1 MSSRPNVSSQNVT
14 ANNGENVIGST
25 LSLVSLNVGGISS
38 KFRYKV
44 LSNYIEKCHIIFFS
58 ETRLQRIPKSE
69 FTGYDIFSF
78 KQKTRMHGLSLLL
91 KNDTFPYKQTLKG
104 KSKCVLWILLGSS
117 EHKLYFIVGSVYI
130 PGYNSK
136 FADQSDFDIIS
147 EDILS
152 FREKYNCPFLL
163 MGDYNART
171 GNLGDFVDLTDPTVT
186 TYRCNSDKKVDTYG
200 RNLIRMCKELDLRI
214 VNGSYGSDSQV
225 GAFTCHK
232 PTGKSCVDY
241 CVVSPCLLDC
251 ISDFFVDT
259 FDRFLSDVHSPI
271 CLDLKNVPLVKNAP
285 VTNENCEKISYKS
298 SWKPEYKTRYKNS
311 FVENDIMAISEN
323 ILSRELSPNPSK
335 EEIGKLVT
343 DLTAVIVNPAKQ
355 VGLCKKIVSKKV
367 KHRKSPNQ
375 SWFNSE
381 CEEKRK
387 KFFKAKNLVR
397 KAKTPVEKDRC
408 VAEMDREGKEYKSFI
423 SANQNAFTRELH
435 KNLRSLHRH
444 HPKEYWSILKNSD
457 STPKSEPKVPLSD
470 FEKHFIRLNRGEQM
484 ETNQFDFSGIDLLSV
499 EEFNLDFTLDEI
511 SKNIKVLKNNK
522 SEGADFV
529 KNEYLKNCPQSV
541 IILIV
546 RLFNLILQTGHVP
559 YEWCVGLIVPIF
571 KKKGSHFDPNNYRGI
586 TLLSCL
592 GKLFTLCLNARLTK
606 FVTDRHII
614 GEEQTAF
621 REGYST
627 MDNVFVLNEIINI
640 YLHNHKRLYCC
651 FIDYQKAFD
660 TINRSALWGK
670 LIENG
675 INGKIFRVIYNMY
688 DSAKSC
694 VKEESMVSGLFACN
708 VGVRQGENLSPLLFA
723 IFLNDFEKSLSTK
736 YNGLTTITELSRIL
750 SNDDIN
756 FFINMYTL
764 LYADD
769 TLVFA
774 ESPEEMQLAL
784 NEVGVYCQ
792 TWGLSIHPD
801 KTKIVIFSRGK
812 VRTAYNFKISNL
824 DVATSSEYE
833 YLGIFFNFS
842 GSFGKAINERIT
854 PARKAMFGLNEKA
867 VNLLLPP
874 DIHIDLFE
882 KMIAPIFLYG
892 CEVWGYG
899 NVEPLEIFYRGFIKR
914 VLGLHRST
922 PNCIVYGEVGKY
934 PVIHRVYLRMIS
946 FWVKIS
952 EGKPTKLSSIIYR
965 LIYKLHLSGSY
976 DSPWLMCI
984 KRVLCNSGKGNFWF
998 EQELLT
1004 PKTFMKNEI
1013 SLNLQAQFLQWWDA
1027 EIERNRRCLVYRIIK
1042 DNCIFKT
1049 NNDFV
1054 FQPYLSYLNYLD
1066 RRALAKFRTGSH
1078 TLPVTKGRFR
1088 EGGGG
1093 VDVKCKYC
1101 KNDICDEFHVLF
1113 ICKEFEEPR
1122 KKFLKK
1128 YYIVKPSTLKMHS
1141 LFNSNRKVISNLAK
1155 FIRIILSKF

>member
-1 MSSRPNVSSQNVT
+1 M
-14 ANNGENVIGST
+14 I
-25 LSLVSLNVGGISS
+25 L
-38 KFRYKV
+38 
-44 LSNYIEKCHIIFFS
+44 FS
-58 ETRLQRIPKSE
+58 ETRLQKIPQSE
-69 FTGYDIFSF
+69 FPGYDIFPF
-78 KQKTRMHGLSLLL
+78 KQKTRMHGIALLL
-91 KNDTFPYKQTLKG
+91 KRDLFSYKKILKG
-104 KSKCVLWILLGSS
+104 KSQCILWLLLGSS
-117 EHKLYFIVGSVYI
+117 EYNLYFIIGSVYI

-136 FADQSDFDIIS
+136 FADENDFDIIS
-147 EDILS
+147 EDILFFS
-152 FREKYNCPFLL
+152 EKYNCPFII

-171 GNLGDFVDLTDPTVT
+171 GNLGDCVDLVDPTVT
-186 TYRCNSDKKVDTYG
+186 TYRSNNDKKVDSYG
-200 RNLIRMCKELDLRI
+200 RNLIKMCKELDLRI
-214 VNGSYGSDSQV
+214 VNGSFGSDSNV
-225 GAFTCHK
+225 GDFTCHK

-241 CVVSPCLLDC
+241 CVMSPCLLSY
-251 ISDFFVDT
+251 ISDFVVDT
-259 FDRFLSDVHSPI
+259 FDRCMSDVHSPI
-271 CLDLKNVPLVKNAP
+271 FIDIKNVPVVKSVP
-285 VTNENCEKISYKS
+285 LQHENFEKIAYKS
-298 SWKPEYKTRYKNS
+298 SWKPECKILYQNS
-311 FVENDIMAISEN
+311 FEENDIMVLSEN
-323 ILSRELSPNPSK
+323 ILNRELSANPSK
-335 EEIGKLVT
+335 EEISKLVM
-343 DLTAVIVNPAKQ
+343 DLTNVIVNPAKQ
-355 VGLCKKIVSKKV
+355 IGLCKKIFSKKV
-367 KHRKSPNQ
+367 KPRKSPNQ

-387 KFFKAKNLVR
+387 NFFKAKNSVR
-397 KAKTPVEKDRC
+397 KAKTPEEKNLN
-408 VAEMDREGKEYKSFI
+408 VAEMDRIGKEYKYFI

-435 KNLRSLHRH
+435 KNLRNLHRH

-457 STPKSEPKVPLSD
+457 STPKVEPKVSLSD
-470 FEKHFIRLNRGEQM
+470 FEKHFRQLNHDDHT
-484 ETNQFDFSGIDLLSV
+484 ETNQFDLSDIDLSTI
-499 EEFNLDFTLDEI
+499 EEFNLEFTLDEVL
-511 SKNIKVLKNNK
+511 KNIKALKNNK
-522 SEGADFV
+522 SEGGDFI

-559 YEWCVGLIVPIF
+559 FEWCVGLIVPIF

-592 GKLFTLCLNARLTK
+592 GKLFTLCLNARLTT

-627 MDNVFVLNEIINI
+627 MDNAFVLNELINI
-640 YLHNHKRLYCC
+640 YLSKRNRVYCC

-660 TINRSALWGK
+660 SINRSALWGK
-670 LIENG
+670 IIENG
-675 INGKIFRVIYNMY
+675 INGKMLRVIYNMY
-688 DSAKSC
+688 NSAKSC
-694 VKEESMVSGLFACN
+694 VKQQSMVSGLFACN

-736 YNGLTTITELSRIL
+736 YNGLTKITELSRIL
-750 SNDDIN
+750 STEDIV

-784 NEVGVYCQ
+784 NEVGIYCHK
-792 TWGLSIHPD
+792 WGLSINKT

-812 VRTAYNFKISNL
+812 VRMKYNFKIGNI
-824 DVATSSEYE
+824 DIDTSSEYE
-833 YLGIFFNFS
+833 YLGIVFNFN
-842 GSFGKAINERIT
+842 GSFGKAIKERIT

-899 NVEPLEIFYRGFIKR
+899 NVEPLEIFYRSFIKR

-946 FWVKIS
+946 FWIKIS
-952 EGKPTKLSSIIYR
+952 EGKPTKISSIIYK

-976 DSPWLMCI
+976 NSPWLMCI
-984 KRVLCNSGKGNFWF
+984 KRVLCSTGNSNFWS

-1004 PKTFMKNEI
+1004 PKSFMKNELA
-1013 SLNLQAQFLQWWDA
+1013 LNFQALFLQEWDT
-1027 EIERNRRCLVYRIIK
+1027 EIVRNRRCVAYRIIK
-1042 DNCIFKT
+1042 DNCIFNI

-1066 RRALAKFRTGSH
+1066 RRALAKFRTGSN
-1078 TLPVTKGRFR
+1078 TLPVTKGRYV

-1093 VDVKCKYC
+1093 VDVKCKFC
-1101 KNDICDEFHVLF
+1101 SDDFCDEFHVLF
-1113 ICKEFEEPR
+1113 ICKHFEEQR
-1122 KKFLKK
+1122 KKYLKK

-1141 LFNSNRKVISNLAK
+1141 LFNSNRKVILNLAK
-1155 FIRIILSKF
+1155 FIRYILSKF